1 MTDENA
7 GYAQTKEQLDEIVK
21 EVRRK
26 DVSLEKSLDLLEEG
40 VRLANRCTELID
52 QDLWDDM
59 AVRDEEAEAGEDEEA
74 VEGEVAAKTAEDTP
88 EAEVVAEEIPAAEV
102 TEA

>member
-1 MTDENA
+1 MTDEA
-7 GYAQTKEQLDEIVK
+7 MGYAQAKEQLDGIVS

-52 QDLWDDM
+52 QAAWDDM
-59 AVRDEEAEAGEDEEA
+59 ADAGEDGEEGEGSARDSESADDTVEVDISAPEEA
-74 VEGEVAAKTAEDTP
+74 ATEVAGTTTDK
-88 EAEVVAEEIPAAEV
+88 
-102 TEA
+102 